1 MTFDPRRP
9 IVMATFKTVLGHNLP
24 AGTPL
29 TIVEEPTAKGEVDEA
44 MARRLFAS
52 RNAVYRED
60 ARPTPVETPEAEK
73 ARLAAE
79 ALRDAAGTEG
89 EGQLVPQEDLV
100 SWQAD
105 DEELGTKA
113 GDRVTNDH
121 LRAIAARERVVVEGD
136 DNKADLQ
143 RKIMEGRALRG
154 SENSTYSGT
163 AQGLTGEGTV
173 LAGSTGAGTG
183 RGADKGAVGDAHG
196 PAGEGQSDGGE

>member
-24 AGTPL
+24 VGTPL
-29 TIVEEPTAKGEVDEA
+29 TIVEEPTASGEIDEA

-52 RNAVYRED
+52 GNAVYRED

-79 ALRDAAGTEG
+79 ALRDAVGTEG
-89 EGQLVPQEDLV
+89 EGQLTPQEDLV
-100 SWQAD
+100 TWQVD
-105 DEELGTKA
+105 DAELKAKA

-121 LRAIAARERVVVEGD
+121 LRAIAGRENVVVEGD

-154 SENSTYSGT
+154 AENSTYSGT
-163 AQGLTGEGTV
+163 AQGLTAGGTV
-173 LAGSTGAGTG
+173 LPGSTGAGTG
-183 RGADKGAVGDAHG
+183 QGADKGAVGDAHG
-196 PAGEGQSDGGE
+196 PAGEGVSDGGE